1 MSDIF
6 SEALRNMSDP
16 EGRWRNPE
24 SFQGYASRLGIE
36 AKSTARHISIQ
47 SINELAPELR
57 DKSTMVFRLGSPSGS
72 RHTNFALAKA
82 VSGWNDYFLFDRELF
97 ESVDEQTV
105 SVNWKENDLIPFTVI
120 SKLTETS
127 HVNLALVSGVFE
139 SALGLSLSG
148 VSIPATGRS
157 AHTFDV
163 FPNNQLPVS
172 WMHESGQV
180 EIDSLFVAKRNDKK
194 VLCVVESKSGGFPGS
209 LAKHKLVYPI
219 LTIAPYLS
227 KEIEIVPIYLRVQ
240 EQSGSLTYY
249 VTECSFPDPR
259 ANRTYINELEPI
271 RSKILSMKI
280 SSCVLS

>member
-6 SEALRNMSDP
+6 TEALRNMSDP
-16 EGRWRNPE
+16 EERWRNPE
-24 SFQGYASRLGIE
+24 SFQGYASRVGIE

-72 RHTNFALAKA
+72 RHTTFALAKA
-82 VSGWNDYFLFDRELF
+82 VSGWDDYFLFDKELF
-97 ESVDEQTV
+97 EAVDEEKV

-139 SALGLSLSG
+139 NALGLTLSG

-157 AHTFDV
+157 THTFEV
-163 FPNNQLPVS
+163 CPNNQLAVS
-172 WMHESGQV
+172 WTHESGQV
-180 EIDSLFVAKRNDKK
+180 EIDSIFVAKRNNKK

-227 KEIEIVPIYLRVQ
+227 KEIEIAPIYLRVQ

-259 ANRTYINELEPI
+259 ATRAHINELKPI

-280 SSCVLS
+280 SSCVLT